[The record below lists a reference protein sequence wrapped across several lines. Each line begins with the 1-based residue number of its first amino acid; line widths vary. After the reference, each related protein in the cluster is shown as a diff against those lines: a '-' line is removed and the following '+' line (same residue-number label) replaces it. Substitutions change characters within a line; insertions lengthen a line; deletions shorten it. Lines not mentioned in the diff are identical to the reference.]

1 MRKLYRTQIYINILG
16 IVVALISIAPL
27 LWMVISSFKTSTEVL
42 SVPFKLFPRT
52 WSAQGYERL
61 FADALFKRSMGLTFF
76 GATIFTLLSL
86 LINSMSAY
94 VYARLDFPF
103 KRCLWV
109 YSLLPLFIPWM
120 AILIPSFIVVSKLNM
135 LDTLLVLII
144 PGLVSAGNMFFLRQF
159 YLNIP
164 SSLEEACSIDGA
176 GKYRT
181 YFYIFIPMSIP
192 PFIVLGIATFLSY
205 WNAIVWPTMTISNPS
220 MYQIMQ
226 VISFYRSDYIIQWN
240 ILLAGSTLAAIPTII
255 LFLIFQKQLV
265 QGLKIS
271 GIK

>member
-1 MRKLYRTQIYINILG
+1 MRKSSRTQICINILA
-16 IVVALISIAPL
+16 IAVALISIAPL
-27 LWMVISSFKTSTEVL
+27 LWMIISSFKVSTEVL
-42 SVPFKLFPRT
+42 SVPFKFFPRT
-52 WSAQGYERL
+52 WSIEGYEK
-61 FADALFKRSMGLTFF
+61 LFKNSMFINSMGLTFL
-76 GATIFTLLSL
+76 GAAIYTFLSL

-94 VYARLDFPF
+94 AYARLDFPF
-103 KRCLWV
+103 KRYLWV

-135 LDTLLVLII
+135 LDTLFVLIV
-144 PGLVSAGNMFFLRQF
+144 PGLASAGNMLFLRQF

-164 SSLEEACSIDGA
+164 SSLEEACAIDGA

-181 YFYIFIPMSIP
+181 YFSVFIPLSIP
-192 PFIVLGIATFLSY
+192 PFVVLGIATFLSY
-205 WNAIVWPTMTISNPS
+205 WNSIVWPSMTITTPK

-226 VISFYRSDYIIQWN
+226 VISLYRSDYIIQWN
-240 ILLAGSTLAAIPTII
+240 MLLAGSTLAAIPTII
-255 LFLIFQKQLV
+255 LFLVFQKNLI